1 MSARQMAMTN
11 LRAVVGDMTLDDVLS
26 KRDQINATL
35 QRKLDE
41 VTERWGVKVTAVEIR
56 EIEPPPV
63 ISDAMTRQMSAERT
77 RRPRSRS
84 PKGSATRRSTWRT
97 ARGRPRSCA
106 AEGDKQSTILRAEGR
121 REAQLLDA
129 EGFASALQRIFETAQ
144 GVDANTMGLQ
154 YLDTLRTIGQ
164 SPSTKWIIPTELMAV
179 ANTIS
184 TRIGQTAGATAT
196 AKRTAARAA
205 PGSAGCAPGP
215 LRSRVRHTRSAGV
228 RRRRL
233 FVHRLARHRRLSA
246 TTTPSGG
253 NPNHDHGDHWQARAE
268 RCHAVASAE
277 RRHHA
282 LHVPSRQSPARAAA

>member
-1 MSARQMAMTN
+1 MGVINFIRDYERLAVFQLGRFMGMKGPGMVIVIPILQSARKIDMRERVRDVPPQRNITRDNAGVDVDFVYYMRVEDPEKAVMEVQDFEMSARQMAMTN
-11 LRAVVGDMTLDDVLS
+11 LRAVVGDMTLDEVLS

-77 RRPRSRS
+77 RRAAITESEGQRDAQINVADGERQ
-84 PKGSATRRSTWRT
+84 AAILR
-97 ARGRPRSCA
+97 

-184 TRIGQTAGATAT
+184 TRIGQTAGSDG
-196 AKRTAARAA
+196 
-205 PGSAGCAPGP
+205 GS
-215 LRSRVRHTRSAGV
+215 
-228 RRRRL
+228 
-233 FVHRLARHRRLSA
+233 
-246 TTTPSGG
+246 
-253 NPNHDHGDHWQARAE
+253 
-268 RCHAVASAE
+268 
-277 RRHHA
+277 
-282 LHVPSRQSPARAAA
+282 

>member
-1 MSARQMAMTN
+1 MEVQDFEMSARQMAMTN
-11 LRAVVGDMTLDDVLS
+11 LRAVVGDMTLDEVLS

-77 RRPRSRS
+77 RRAAITES
-84 PKGSATRRSTWRT
+84 KGQRDAQINVADGERQAAILR
-97 ARGRPRSCA
+97 

-184 TRIGQTAGATAT
+184 TRIGQTAG
-196 AKRTAARAA
+196 
-205 PGSAGCAPGP
+205 S
-215 LRSRVRHTRSAGV
+215 
-228 RRRRL
+228 
-233 FVHRLARHRRLSA
+233 
-246 TTTPSGG
+246 
-253 NPNHDHGDHWQARAE
+253 DGD
-268 RCHAVASAE
+268 S
-277 RRHHA
+277 
-282 LHVPSRQSPARAAA
+282 